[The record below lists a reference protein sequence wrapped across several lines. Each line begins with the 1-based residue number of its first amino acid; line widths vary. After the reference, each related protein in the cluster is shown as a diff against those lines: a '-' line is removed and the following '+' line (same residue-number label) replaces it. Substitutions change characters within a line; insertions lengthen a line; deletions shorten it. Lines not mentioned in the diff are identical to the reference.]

1 MAATLRKRAL
11 PRFDHSSSQ
20 STRIF
25 SNFGTLSSWIFCS
38 SWANFGRDRRWWCGF
53 RVGSVKVKIEWFC
66 CFRNTPRGRDSC
78 GAHRGPRGGVF
89 YFFLKTCVYRRIRNF
104 VMVRHQEERTR
115 GKRAKSGPNS
125 CWFRKVMM
133 KTSIPFKEQKSAYYV
148 VFRALNL
155 WGICIKSCVR

>member
-1 MAATLRKRAL
+1 MAVPLRKRAL

-53 RVGSVKVKIEWFC
+53 SVQVIKVRIEWFC

-78 GAHRGPRGGVF
+78 GVLGGPRGGILIFSPKRVF
-89 YFFLKTCVYRRIRNF
+89 FIEFVTLWWLDIKRNAHAENVQNLDQIRVDFEKLWWKQAYPLKKKSP
-104 VMVRHQEERTR
+104 RT
-115 GKRAKSGPNS
+115 
-125 CWFRKVMM
+125 M
-133 KTSIPFKEQKSAYYV
+133 
-148 VFRALNL
+148 
-155 WGICIKSCVR
+155 